1 MLFYVKAGDGGRGG
15 ELKKASWRVSDTS
28 RVNGGNYEGGGGDC
42 ESAGRWS

>member
-1 MLFYVKAGDGGRGG
+1 MAGGG

-28 RVNGGNYEGGGGDC
+28 RVNGGNYEGGGDC